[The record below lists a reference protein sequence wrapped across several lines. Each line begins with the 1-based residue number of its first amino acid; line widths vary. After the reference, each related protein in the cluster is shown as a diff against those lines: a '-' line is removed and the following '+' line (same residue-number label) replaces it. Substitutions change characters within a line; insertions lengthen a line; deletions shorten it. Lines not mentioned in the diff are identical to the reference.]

1 MSTSQSDPENA
12 PPAALVR
19 PELAAEQ
26 GLQGR
31 RCSRDAVQNK
41 SEPWPHH
48 HPHVSRS
55 ISTSLLT
62 LALAAESEFD
72 PDKTPAPTTF
82 RRPTLPSSAPPRAER
97 DKQSRHDLNVTRS
110 PESSPRKMM
119 VVAPATA
126 GDGRGAGL
134 LAGAPSSPP
143 FPGHDRHD
151 IGSLPTSHRD
161 RFHRSRGRGTSL
173 ERTEKERRVQVS
185 PQGAYVNNAGDTAL
199 ASPPAPRRTPTP
211 SDVIAKNPPTEG
223 VRATYRAWRYPLP
236 GVAAEKA
243 WSIGERG
250 NDSDQGG
257 RVEKLISEAMAGIE
271 PNNRSRKASHS
282 LGFFKEGLPEDR
294 SNKREVRGR
303 GRSKEGLSPAKGSRG
318 LESGKKPGQD
328 THERDQVQQIRRSD
342 ILADEEH
349 PSSSTVEVA
358 RPVSLPPP
366 KQATLS
372 LTSDPANG
380 LSQEEGY
387 FDVSDDVEAIPK
399 EQVRTMPAQLL
410 AEIRKH
416 HNLTP
421 GATKG
426 TSFSRSLPVTESER
440 LKDEDDRQEV
450 KSATSSQK
458 DEESNGDGAE
468 LAQVKSTDD
477 EDESGE
483 EQISSALFLPH
494 QSSHDSPER
503 ERTVFES
510 VAVPHANDQ
519 RHLDASNVQQ
529 WLEQYEVPSR
539 DLAKKESNSR
549 AMPMP
554 SPVRV
559 KQPSTYT
566 EKESV
571 VPEPGAVPGVDQ
583 EIANDSGYTA
593 GGEDLSDDHELIP
606 VGSLKPESQIPSGQ
620 NRQVSDEQ
628 QDPKRPLEAIELI
641 PYRHQ
646 VGGHTT
652 MWRFS
657 KRAVCKQ
664 LSNRENEFYEKVERY
679 HPQLLKFLPRFV

>member
-12 PPAALVR
+12 APAALVR
-19 PELAAEQ
+19 PELAAEH

-31 RCSRDAVQNK
+31 HRSRDAVQNK

-72 PDKTPAPTTF
+72 PDKTPAPTAL
-82 RRPTLPSSAPPRAER
+82 RRPTLPSSPSPRAER
-97 DKQSRHDLNVTRS
+97 DNQSRNDLNLGRS
-110 PESSPRKMM
+110 PEYSPRKTM

-134 LAGAPSSPP
+134 LAVAPSSPP

-151 IGSLPTSHRD
+151 IRSLPASHRD

-223 VRATYRAWRYPLP
+223 VRATYRAWRYPLR

-243 WSIGERG
+243 WSIGEPG
-250 NDSDQGG
+250 DDSDQGG
-257 RVEKLISEAMAGIE
+257 RVEKLISEAMAGVE

-294 SNKREVRGR
+294 SNKREARGR
-303 GRSKEGLSPAKGSRG
+303 GRSKEGSSPAKGSRG
-318 LESGKKPGQD
+318 LESGKKLGQD
-328 THERDQVQQIRRSD
+328 THERV
-342 ILADEEH
+342 ADEEH
-349 PSSSTVEVA
+349 PSSSTIEGD
-358 RPVSLPPP
+358 RPVSVPPP
-366 KQATLS
+366 KEATLS
-372 LTSDPANG
+372 PTSYPANG
-380 LSQEEGY
+380 LSQEDGY
-387 FDVSDDVEAIPK
+387 FDVSDNVEAIPK

-440 LKDEDDRQEV
+440 SKDEDDRQEV
-450 KSATSSQK
+450 KSAMSSQK
-458 DEESNGDGAE
+458 DEEGNGDGAE

-503 ERTVFES
+503 EHTVFES

-519 RHLDASNVQQ
+519 RHLDASNVQR

-539 DLAKKESNSR
+539 DLPKKEANSR
-549 AMPMP
+549 AIPIP
-554 SPVRV
+554 SSVRV
-559 KQPSTYT
+559 KKPSTYT

-571 VPEPGAVPGVDQ
+571 VPESGAVPGVDQ
-583 EIANDSGYTA
+583 EIPDDSGYTTA
-593 GGEDLSDDHELIP
+593 GEDLTDDHELIP
-606 VGSLKPESQIPSGQ
+606 VGSLKPESQIPSGH
-620 NRQVSDEQ
+620 NRHVSDEQ
-628 QDPKRPLEAIELI
+628 QDPKLPLEAIELI